1 MAKRI
6 FLQNNRSNNPQD
18 PVDKL
23 TDKTNNYFGL
33 KFLDE
38 LSRKPK
44 TEWSVASKRNVE
56 HNKTAQRTHM
66 ARKTKILQ
74 SNKSGFHR

>member
-18 PVDKL
+18 PIDKF
-23 TDKTNNYFGL
+23 TDKTNNYIGL
-33 KFLDE
+33 KLLDE

-44 TEWSVASKRNVE
+44 TE
-56 HNKTAQRTHM
+56 
-66 ARKTKILQ
+66 
-74 SNKSGFHR
+74 